1 VVLFDRGGA
10 QVSVARKL
18 FVVGLVVPPVL
29 VSVPVRAQATWPAP
43 VADPVLVAL
52 VEEALGNNP
61 DVAAARQAAAAAEE
75 RPAQARSLA
84 NPMLSVGYTNDG
96 WSPSLGTMEMTNL
109 SLMASQELPYPG
121 KRGLRGDI
129 ASREAGLVQQQ
140 AERVGRGIA
149 AAVKRAY
156 YGLLLSRN
164 LLDLIRDQEEIW
176 KQIEGVAR
184 ARYAV
189 GQGAQQDVLRVQVEV
204 TRIEQLRAEQ
214 EAEAE
219 IRLAELNRLL
229 DRPAAAP
236 LETPARLS
244 LRPLGAGLD
253 QLVAWAD
260 AISPEVKGSGLAVER
275 AELAIKLARKEFKP
289 DFSVQS
295 GYMNRGG
302 LDPMWQAGIG
312 ISIPLYRKRLS
323 AGLAEA
329 EALHR
334 GSLSTVEAVR
344 LQLRFRT
351 QERLTQL
358 KTTERIATLYD
369 EGIVPQDRMSVESA
383 LANYQTGKVPFIA
396 VLEALTTLYN
406 DRATHLRLL
415 ASHEQTLASL
425 EEASLEPS
433 SALASAG
440 ATGMGAVG
448 GSSFSMAGSGGG
460 AVSMSGS
467 GGMGNR

>member
-1 VVLFDRGGA
+1 VF
-10 QVSVARKL
+10 VARKL
-18 FVVGLVVPPVL
+18 LVAVVATELVLAAVPTRAQTAWP
-29 VSVPVRAQATWPAP
+29 VPVE
-43 VADPVLVAL
+43 DPVLASL
-52 VEEALGNNP
+52 IEEALSKNP
-61 DVAAARQAAAAAEE
+61 DVAAARQAAAAAGQ
-75 RPAQARSLA
+75 RPAQARSLP
-84 NPMLSVGYTNDG
+84 NPMFSVDYTNDG
-96 WSPSLGTMEMTNL
+96 WAPSLGTEDMTTL
-109 SLMASQELPYPG
+109 AFMARQDLPYFG

-129 ASREAGLVQQQ
+129 ATREAGQVQQQ
-140 AERVGRGIA
+140 AERVGRGIT

-156 YGLLLSRN
+156 YGLVLSRN
-164 LLDLIRDQEEIW
+164 LLDLIRDQEDIW

-184 ARYAV
+184 ARYSV

-204 TRIEQLRAEQ
+204 TRIEQLTAEQ

-229 DRPAAAP
+229 ARAAAAT
-236 LETPARLS
+236 LDTPARLA
-244 LRPLGAGLD
+244 LRPVPASLD
-253 QLVAWAD
+253 QLVEWAD
-260 AISPEVKGSGLAVER
+260 SISPEIKGTGLAVER
-275 AELAIKLARKEFKP
+275 AALAINLAKKEFKP

-323 AGLAEA
+323 AGVAEA

-334 GSLSTVEAVR
+334 SSQSAVESVR

-358 KTTERIATLYD
+358 KTTERIATLYG
-369 EGIVPQDRMSVESA
+369 EGIVPQDRMSVEAA

-415 ASHEQTLASL
+415 ANHEQTLASL
-425 EEASLEPS
+425 EEASLES
-433 SALASAG
+433 TSAMSSAG
-440 ATGMGAVG
+440 AGGMGAVG
-448 GSSFSMAGSGGG
+448 GSSLSMAGSGGG
-460 AVSMSGS
+460 ASSTSGS